1 MHAKVIN
8 CESYLEYKR
17 VTKLRTF
24 LTELELFFKVL
35 EIKKALQD
43 GIQRTH
49 AWAAVTPKWL
59 SGRLNPAGGTLESHR
74 QTGEWC

>member
-17 VTKLRTF
+17 VTELRTF

-49 AWAAVTPKWL
+49 A
-59 SGRLNPAGGTLESHR
+59 
-74 QTGEWC
+74 